1 MVLPLLLGLG
11 IGSLVASA
19 GANLYAQKNQRDIY
33 RHERD
38 ANNALAQGY
47 NRYLESQGRVANPNR
62 AWSSYEGAAYRASKN
77 IASSYAG
84 SIGTVAGTIGAG
96 TRIGG
101 RSGLFDD
108 LSLGQIY
115 RRL

>member
-11 IGSLVASA
+11 LGSLATSTI
-19 GANLYAQKNQRDIY
+19 ANLYAQRNQRDIY

-47 NRYLESQGRVANPNR
+47 NKYLESQGRVANPNR
-62 AWSSYEGAAYRASKN
+62 AWSSYEGASYRASKN
-77 IASSYAG
+77 ISSSYAG
-84 SIGTVAGTIGAG
+84 SVGTVAGALGAG
-96 TRIGG
+96 SRIGG
-101 RSGLFDD
+101 RSGLFDEF
-108 LSLGQIY
+108 SLGQIY

>member
-1 MVLPLLLGLG
+1 MVLPVLVALG

-19 GANLYAQKNQRDIY
+19 AANLYAQKNQRDIY
-33 RHERD
+33 RHEKD
-38 ANNALAQGY
+38 ANNALGGGY
-47 NRYLESQGRVANPNR
+47 NEYLESQGRTANPNR

-84 SIGTVAGTIGAG
+84 SIGTVAGAIGAG
-96 TRIGG
+96 SRIGG
-101 RSGLFDD
+101 RAGLFDD
-108 LSLGQIY
+108 LALAQIY